1 MSTARDLYG
10 VQRQT
15 GNQVRIGGSMLQA
28 GGKKG
33 ILTPDADGY
42 YTLCVGAY
50 GTHNSAG
57 MFYDAASG
65 QAMFVPDT
73 PLMRRLKKQVLF
85 MEFKH
90 PEPYRKDGSQMDE
103 REYLARIRKIDDD
116 RVCAHIRALTLIPGK
131 DEQGR
136 SCIFVIAEAKPY
148 GPYAKVFEDS
158 LTNPHINTYCSVR
171 SITQD
176 DVMRGIK
183 YTREIST
190 WDFVGEGGIFVAGKH
205 NSPALESFADGNGE
219 VKQFEMDINPTTL
232 WSIQDEQRKRKAL
245 GLESASHLD
254 VDDLVKSLGWE
265 RTEQRTRRP
274 GFMR

>member
-1 MSTARDLYG
+1 MSAAQDYFG
-10 VQRQT
+10 VQKQA
-15 GNQVRIGGSMLQA
+15 GNQVRISGSLLTA

-65 QAMFVPDT
+65 VSMFAPDS
-73 PLMRRLKKQVLF
+73 PLMRRLLKNVLY

-90 PEPYRKDGSQMDE
+90 PEPFTDLLIDGRKFRKPMDD
-103 REYLARIRKIDDD
+103 REYLQRIRKIDDD
-116 RVCAHIRALTLIPGK
+116 RVCAHIRALTIVDGK

-136 SCIFVIAEAKPY
+136 PCKLVIAEVKPY
-148 GPYAKVFEDS
+148 GPYAKIFQDS
-158 LTNPHINTYCSVR
+158 ITNPHINTYCSVR

-190 WDFVGEGGIFVAGKH
+190 WDFVGEGGIYVAGKH
-205 NSPALESFADGNGE
+205 NSPALEN
-219 VKQFEMDINPTTL
+219 FESNEMTINPTTL
-232 WSIQDEQRKRKAL
+232 WGMQDEAERRKRL
-245 GLESASHLD
+245 GLESAATLD
-254 VDDLVKSLGWE
+254 VTDLIRNLGWE
-265 RTEQRTRRP
+265 RRPAVRRP
-274 GFMR
+274 AYMR

>member
-1 MSTARDLYG
+1 MSAAQDYFG
-10 VQRQT
+10 VQKQA
-15 GNQVRIGGSMLQA
+15 GNQVRISGSLLTA
-28 GGKKG
+28 GGTKG

-65 QAMFVPDT
+65 VSMFAPDS
-73 PLMRRLKKQVLF
+73 PLMRRLLKNVLY

-90 PEPYRKDGSQMDE
+90 PEPFTDLLIDGRKFRKPMDD
-103 REYLARIRKIDDD
+103 REYLQRIRKIDDD
-116 RVCAHIRALTLIPGK
+116 RVCAHIRALTIVDGK

-136 SCIFVIAEAKPY
+136 PCKLVIAEVKPY
-148 GPYAKVFEDS
+148 GPYAKIFQDS
-158 LTNPHINTYCSVR
+158 ITNPHINTYCSVR

-190 WDFVGEGGIFVAGKH
+190 WDFVGEGGIYVAGKH
-205 NSPALESFADGNGE
+205 NSPALEN
-219 VKQFEMDINPTTL
+219 FESNEMTINPTTL
-232 WSIQDEQRKRKAL
+232 WGMQDEAERRKRL
-245 GLESASHLD
+245 GLESAATLD
-254 VDDLVKSLGWE
+254 VTDLIRNLGWE
-265 RTEQRTRRP
+265 RRPAVRRP
-274 GFMR
+274 AYMR